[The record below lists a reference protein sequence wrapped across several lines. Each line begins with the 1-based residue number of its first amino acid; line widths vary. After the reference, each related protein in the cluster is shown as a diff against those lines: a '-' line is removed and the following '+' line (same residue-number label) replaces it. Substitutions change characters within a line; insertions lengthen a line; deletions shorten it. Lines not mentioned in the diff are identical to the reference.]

1 MANPTYARIPGI
13 SRDCALSGPALF
25 GVSIDASRF
34 TPAEFE
40 AAMPTVMQMLQ
51 EEFALARAI
60 VEARIER
67 ALSSNVEA
75 VWTNKHGMEEDQN
88 A

>member
-1 MANPTYARIPGI
+1 MANPIYARIPGI

-40 AAMPTVMQMLQ
+40 AVMPTVMQMLR
-51 EEFALARAI
+51 EEFALAREI
-60 VEARIER
+60 FEARLER
-67 ALSSNVEA
+67 ALSGNAEVR
-75 VWTNKHGMEEDQN
+75 HGLR
-88 A
+88 